1 MTNMFK
7 GETSALP
14 PSEIKKKPASKKAH
28 VEEIFN
34 EAVQEYDIA
43 VRIPPER
50 RYSVE
55 LDVKRIRKAEPKIV
69 EPEPI

>member
-1 MTNMFK
+1 MLT

-14 PSEIKKKPASKKAH
+14 PSEIKKRSASEKAH
-28 VEEIFN
+28 VEKIFN
-34 EAVQEYDIA
+34 EEVLKYDIA
-43 VRIPPER
+43 VSIPPKR

-69 EPEPI
+69 EPEFI